1 MAAAG
6 APPSFGEFA
15 AIPDNCALFA
25 CCLPMSRAFLLEL
38 GTEDLPARYVVP
50 LAEALARGVT
60 DGLTRRKIAFRSQR
74 ILATP
79 RRIAVLLED
88 VAERQPD
95 QTIER
100 LGPALAAAF
109 KDGQPTP
116 AALGF
121 AKSCGVDFAAIGQKD
136 GKLHY
141 AKAEAGKPTPAL
153 IADIFEEAL
162 KQMDELVPKR
172 MRWGS
177 SDETFVR
184 PVQWIVCLYGADI
197 VPLQRF
203 GLHSGRV
210 TYGHRFHSP
219 GAIELGTPDDY
230 EARLRHAHVWADVA
244 SRRAE
249 IKRLILAEAANAHG
263 HARITDD
270 LLDEVTAL
278 VEWPVAI
285 TGHFEERFL
294 ELPPEVIVATVE
306 TNQRY
311 FTVFKDAAQTQLTN
325 AFITVANLQSRDV
338 TQVIAGNER
347 VVRPRLSDA
356 LFFWQQDLKQPL
368 AAYGERL
375 ASVTFQKDLGTTGA
389 KVARTAALAGTI
401 AAGIDADV
409 DAATR
414 AATLSKNDLVTK
426 MVYEFPE
433 LQGLMGG
440 YYAAK
445 SGETAAVAQAIR
457 EHYLPTQQ
465 GTPIPSTRIG
475 SIVALADKLD
485 TLAGIFAI
493 GQKPTAS
500 KDPFAL
506 RRAALGVLRI
516 CLEAELPLDLQVL
529 LKAALDA
536 QPAGKRDAATLAGLV
551 EFVQERLRAYLVGQ
565 SIDDRAVSVEMFEAV
580 RALDVTQPL
589 DFLRRLRAVHAFVA
603 NPAAPNLAAANKRV
617 RNILKQA
624 GDVGSTIDPARFEH
638 AAEQALYARLDDVE
652 AINGK
657 TADYTQQLVNLASLR
672 EPVDAFFDGV
682 MVNADD
688 PAVRANR
695 LALLRKLDVACRSV
709 ADLSCLPG

>member
-1 MAAAG
+1 
-6 APPSFGEFA
+6 
-15 AIPDNCALFA
+15 
-25 CCLPMSRAFLLEL
+25 MSRAFLLEL

-50 LAEALARGVT
+50 LAEALARGIAE
-60 DGLTRRKIAFRSQR
+60 GLARRKIAFRDQR
-74 ILATP
+74 IFATP
-79 RRIAVLLED
+79 RRIAVMLED
-88 VAERQPD
+88 LAERQPD
-95 QTIER
+95 QALER
-100 LGPALAAAF
+100 LGPAVAAAF

-121 AKSCGVDFAAIGQKD
+121 AKSCGVDFAAIGRKD

-141 AKAEAGKPTPAL
+141 AKVEAGKPTPAL
-153 IADIFEEAL
+153 VPEIFEEAL
-162 KQMDELVPKR
+162 RQMDELVPKR

-184 PVQWIVCLYGADI
+184 PVQWIACLYGADI
-197 VPLQRF
+197 VPLRRF
-203 GLHSGRV
+203 NLTSGRL

-219 GAIELGTPDDY
+219 GAIELGTPTDY
-230 EARLRHAHVWADVA
+230 EPRLKHAHVWADVT
-244 SRRAE
+244 SRRGE
-249 IKRLILAEAANAHG
+249 IRRQILAEAANAQG

-278 VEWPVAI
+278 VEWPVAV
-285 TGHFEERFL
+285 TGHFEARFL

-325 AFITVANLQSRDV
+325 AFVTVANIAARGDDMS
-338 TQVIAGNER
+338 QVIAGNER
-347 VVRPRLSDA
+347 VVRPRLADA

-375 ASVTFQKDLGTTGA
+375 ATVTFQKDLGTTGA
-389 KVARTAALAGTI
+389 KVARTAALAGAI
-401 AAGIDADV
+401 ATGLDADIDA
-409 DAATR
+409 TIR
-414 AATLSKNDLVTK
+414 AATLCKNDLVTK

-445 SGETAAVAQAIR
+445 SGETPAVAEAIR
-457 EHYLPTQQ
+457 EHYLPAQQ
-465 GTPIPSTRIG
+465 GTPIPSTREG
-475 SIVALADKLD
+475 QIVALADKLD

-493 GQKPTAS
+493 GQKPTAG
-500 KDPFAL
+500 KDPYAL

-516 CLEAELPLDLQVL
+516 CLEAGLPLDLQVL

-536 QPAGKRDAATLAGLV
+536 QPAGQRDAATLAGLV
-551 EFVQERLRAYLVGQ
+551 EFVQERLRAHLVGQ
-565 SIDDRAVSVEMFEAV
+565 DIDGRAVTVEMFEAV

-603 NPAAPNLAAANKRV
+603 DPAAANLAAANKRV
-617 RNILKQA
+617 RNILRASAPA
-624 GDVGSTIDPARFEH
+624 GDGGGAIDPARFEH
-638 AAEQALYARLDDVE
+638 AAEKALHARLDDVE
-652 AINGK
+652 ALNAK
-657 TADYTQQLVNLASLR
+657 THDYTQQFVHLAALR
-672 EPVDAFFDGV
+672 ESVDAFFDGV
-682 MVNADD
+682 MVNAEDA
-688 PAVRANR
+688 AVRANR

-709 ADLSCLPG
+709 ADLSQLPG